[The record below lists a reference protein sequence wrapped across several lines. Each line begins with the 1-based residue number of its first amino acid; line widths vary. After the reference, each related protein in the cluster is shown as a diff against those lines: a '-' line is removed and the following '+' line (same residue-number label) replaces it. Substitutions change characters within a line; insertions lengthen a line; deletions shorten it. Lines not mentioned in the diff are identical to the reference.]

1 MKNTVKL
8 LALACAATV
17 MLTACGNDEIPL
29 VNQGETSSS
38 KPVSTPN
45 NSKPTSTGTPAA
57 SSAPAESSTP
67 DTTSTPVTSSAPAES
82 SVPDSTPDT
91 TSTPEAP
98 KEIDWST
105 VPYTYDF
112 VGKFEIGKDEAS
124 TSIRITAYEGNEK
137 VVNFPP
143 TYGYK
148 VIAISLT
155 EGNFDFTDL
164 NIPDSVTA
172 IEDDDFKLCTNLT
185 SVNIPDSVTKIGTS
199 AFSNCPNIKVK
210 YNGKEYDYD
219 HLDSLYSDING
230 N

>member
-1 MKNTVKL
+1 MVL
-8 LALACAATV
+8 S
-17 MLTACGNDEIPL
+17 LTACGKSENPPA
-29 VNQGETSSS
+29 NQSETSSS
-38 KPVSTPN
+38 STVSTPN
-45 NSKPTSTGTPAA
+45 NSKPDTASTPAA
-57 SSAPAESSTP
+57 ASAPAESSTP
-67 DTTSTPVTSSAPAES
+67 DTTSA
-82 SVPDSTPDT
+82 
-91 TSTPEAP
+91 PEAP

-105 VPYTYDF
+105 VPYTYAF
-112 VGKFEIGKDEAS
+112 SAHLKVSGATLMGYS
-124 TSIRITAYEGNEK
+124 GNEK
-137 VVNFPP
+137 VLNIPP
-143 TYGYK
+143 LFCGVK

-155 EGNFDFTDL
+155 EGNFGFTDL

>member
-1 MKNTVKL
+1 MVL
-8 LALACAATV
+8 S
-17 MLTACGNDEIPL
+17 LTACGKSENPPA
-29 VNQGETSSS
+29 NQSETSSS
-38 KPVSTPN
+38 STVSTPN
-45 NSKPTSTGTPAA
+45 NSKPASTGTPAA
-57 SSAPAESSTP
+57 SSAPDSTP
-67 DTTSTPVTSSAPAES
+67 DTSSTPAAS